1 MKEVVEIIAKALV
14 DKPEEVVVSE
24 TLEGED
30 TIIELSVAQDDVGKV
45 IGKSGKIA
53 KAIRSLV
60 KAAASK
66 AGKRVTVVIN

>member
-53 KAIRSLV
+53 KAIRSLL

>member
-14 DKPEEVVVSE
+14 DKPEEVVVNE
-24 TLEGED
+24 TLEGDD
-30 TIIELSVAQDDVGKV
+30 TVIELSVAQDDVGKV

-60 KAAASK
+60 MAADTNAV
-66 AGKRVTVVIN
+66 KRFTLFIN

>member
-14 DKPEEVVVSE
+14 DKPEEVVVNE
-24 TLEGED
+24 TLEGDD
-30 TIIELSVAQDDVGKV
+30 TVIELSVAQDDVGKV

>member
-30 TIIELSVAQDDVGKV
+30 TVIELSVAQDDVGKV

>member
-14 DKPEEVVVSE
+14 DKPEEVVVNE
-24 TLEGED
+24 TLEGDD
-30 TIIELSVAQDDVGKV
+30 TVIELSVAQDDVGKV

-60 KAAASK
+60 KAASSK

>member
-14 DKPEEVVVSE
+14 DKPEEVVVNE

>member
-14 DKPEEVVVSE
+14 DKPEEVVVNE
-24 TLEGED
+24 TLEGD
-30 TIIELSVAQDDVGKV
+30 GTVIELSVAQDDVGKV